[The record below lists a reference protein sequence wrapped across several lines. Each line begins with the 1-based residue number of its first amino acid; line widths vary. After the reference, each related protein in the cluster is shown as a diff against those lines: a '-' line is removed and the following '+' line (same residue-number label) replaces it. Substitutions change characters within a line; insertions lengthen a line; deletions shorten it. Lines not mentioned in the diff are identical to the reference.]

1 MVVRTLTGMT
11 GALAAGLVL
20 GARVPIVVVAR
31 NESMESRMASCVL
44 ASLLASAKRDGTH
57 PAPSR
62 QGEGTPLGAHTVS
75 RFAA

>member
-1 MVVRTLTGMT
+1 
-11 GALAAGLVL
+11 
-20 GARVPIVVVAR
+20 VVAR